1 MCLKRFLL
9 LQKPLYYGYVVF
21 YRVKMQIVSV
31 PWTNI
36 HDKILYRKP
45 RYFYRYSCEIYKNK
59 NAVYNKNYVK
69 CEVYSININNA
80 KSAENGL
87 KSEKNPCK

>member
-1 MCLKRFLL
+1 
-9 LQKPLYYGYVVF
+9 
-21 YRVKMQIVSV
+21 MQIVSV
-31 PWTNI
+31 LWTHI
-36 HDKILYRKP
+36 HDKLLYGKP
-45 RYFYRYSCEIYKNK
+45 RYFYRYSGKIYENK

-69 CEVYSININNA
+69 CKVYSININNA